1 MSYFTFYASDPQF
14 KLYLQLKFRN
24 FGGKTT
30 NGFKT
35 CIAND
40 RYLYKCLL
48 MTCTIMLNYQK
59 RIQYFLYILVH
70 TSFRHQTILAWIEWI
85 SSTMLEKWRL
95 FTSYRIFIVLLKNV
109 ARNEL
114 QSFLRSY
121 ALLDLY
127 SYVIE
132 IMFTYV

>member
-1 MSYFTFYASDPQF
+1 MCHILLIMLLIHNS
-14 KLYLQLKFRN
+14 N
-24 FGGKTT
+24 
-30 NGFKT
+30 
-35 CIAND
+35 CICCWSLGILVAKQRID
-40 RYLYKCLL
+40 SKPVLL
-48 MTCTIMLNYQK
+48 MIGTYTNFLLITCTTMLNYQK

-114 QSFLRSY
+114 QSFLCSCT
-121 ALLDLY
+121 LFDLY
-127 SYVIE
+127 RYVI
-132 IMFTYV
+132 